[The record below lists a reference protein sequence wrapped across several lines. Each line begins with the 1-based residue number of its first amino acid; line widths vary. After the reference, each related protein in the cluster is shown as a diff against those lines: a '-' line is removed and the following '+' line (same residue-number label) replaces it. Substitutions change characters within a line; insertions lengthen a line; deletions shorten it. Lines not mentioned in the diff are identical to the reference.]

1 MSDAPHAH
9 TAPRAR
15 PVAGLPV
22 DAMVGRAEELAR
34 RWAIALV
41 LARPLDGLGD
51 IPLEELAREAP
62 ALCAQT
68 VRALE
73 SDAELDRLTGNM
85 AGDREGSVPAWRVAA
100 MAGARD
106 AAALVQDVEAL
117 RGALWEALLEELAH
131 TLPEQ
136 ARVRRIADVSDR
148 LAYVCASVLGA
159 ALATMGAI
167 DELAP
172 VVGHDA
178 EVVAELV
185 LAGVEKFSVQRK
197 TAGETASP
205 PRIEIVAGR
214 SGNGGRGIQAARPME
229 IGRTSQNVPSPGFG
243 QGKIDDGIEH

>member
-1 MSDAPHAH
+1 MSDAAHAH

-22 DAMVGRAEELAR
+22 VALAARAEELAR

-73 SDAELDRLTGNM
+73 SDAELDRLTGDLP
-85 AGDREGSVPAWRVAA
+85 GDREGSVPAWRVAG
-100 MAGARD
+100 MTGARD

-117 RGALWEALLEELAH
+117 RGALWEALLGELAD

-136 ARVRRIADVSDR
+136 ARARRIADVSDR
-148 LAYVCASVLGA
+148 LAHVCASVLGA
-159 ALATMGAI
+159 ALTTTSAI
-167 DELAP
+167 DEPAP
-172 VVGHDA
+172 LEGHDPAAARGEAHASADRA
-178 EVVAELV
+178 EPTPATRRVVIGDDRAPEPEHFPGAVLTATQVPPAE
-185 LAGVEKFSVQRK
+185 
-197 TAGETASP
+197 
-205 PRIEIVAGR
+205 IEIR
-214 SGNGGRGIQAARPME
+214 DQRGE
-229 IGRTSQNVPSPGFG
+229 EG
-243 QGKIDDGIEH
+243 